1 MSQQPPPYEK
11 SGPMV
16 PMEPPM
22 VSPQTAYGAPPVGQ
36 TAYGALP
43 GAQTAYGAPPV
54 AQTAY
59 GAPPVAQTVY
69 APPAVVI
76 RLLLLHLRAVAGLLP
91 GAVLY
96 GRLEASHSLLPQLWR
111 HPRHLQGNIKHVWT
125 LGTLC
130 LVVVALQITVFI
142 SKPFH
147 LFCLKTLVSFHH
159 LVTDRSKTYQIKLIV
174 SSLHL

>member
-11 SGPMV
+11 FGPMV

-43 GAQTAYGAPPV
+43 V

-69 APPAVVI
+69 APPAVVMATPAVVQTVYQVHVSLI
-76 RLLLLHLRAVAGLLP
+76 SELLIFIFFSPSGLAP
-91 GAVLY
+91 A
-96 GRLEASHSLLPQLWR
+96 Q
-111 HPRHLQGNIKHVWT
+111 
-125 LGTLC
+125 
-130 LVVVALQITVFI
+130 
-142 SKPFH
+142 
-147 LFCLKTLVSFHH
+147 
-159 LVTDRSKTYQIKLIV
+159 
-174 SSLHL
+174 